1 MLIDPLTDADCTC
14 LRTLAITVHRPCC
27 ATHTDHLT
35 KVVQTLY
42 LVYIYP
48 PMRRVVLRLPTC
60 AFYQASFQPGS
71 RCSNHPRHRQYLLGS
86 RLPRPRFL
94 PRPSPSSRPSS
105 ASIPGTLNN
114 TLALVLV
121 YTLVGILPNTLNDIL
136 ALVFVYTLVGIFALL
151 LLASLVY
158 FALRCLEPP
167 SPNP

>member
-14 LRTLAITVHRPCC
+14 LRTLAITAHRPCC
-27 ATHTDHLT
+27 ATRTDHLT

-48 PMRRVVLRLPTC
+48 PMRWVVLRLPTC
-60 AFYQASFQPGS
+60 TFYQASSQPGS
-71 RCSNHPRHRQYLLGS
+71 HCSYYPRHRQHLLGS
-86 RLPRPRFL
+86 RLPHPRLL

-105 ASIPGTLNN
+105 PGSSN
-114 TLALVLV
+114 
-121 YTLVGILPNTLNDIL
+121 LNDIL

-158 FALRCLEPP
+158 FALHCLEPP
-167 SPNP
+167 SSEP

>member
-1 MLIDPLTDADCTC
+1 M
-14 LRTLAITVHRPCC
+14 LRTR
-27 ATHTDHLT
+27 TDHLT

-42 LVYIYP
+42 LVYIP
-48 PMRRVVLRLPTC
+48 PNET
-60 AFYQASFQPGS
+60 
-71 RCSNHPRHRQYLLGS
+71 GS

-121 YTLVGILPNTLNDIL
+121 YILVGILPGTLNDIL

-167 SPNP
+167 PSES

>member
-1 MLIDPLTDADCTC
+1 MLHT
-14 LRTLAITVHRPCC
+14 R
-27 ATHTDHLT
+27 TDHLT

-42 LVYIYP
+42 LVYIQYP

-60 AFYQASFQPGS
+60 AFYQASSQPGS
-71 RCSNHPRHRQYLLGS
+71 RCSYHPHHRQYLLGS

-105 ASIPGTLNN
+105 AGLPG
-114 TLALVLV
+114 
-121 YTLVGILPNTLNDIL
+121 TLNDIL

-167 SPNP
+167 SPDS

>member
-1 MLIDPLTDADCTC
+1 MLTNLSDQRARTM
-14 LRTLAITVHRPCC
+14 LRTR
-27 ATHTDHLT
+27 TDHLT

-42 LVYIYP
+42 LVYIP

-60 AFYQASFQPGS
+60 AFYQASSQPGS
-71 RCSNHPRHRQYLLGS
+71 PRSYYPRYCQYLLGS
-86 RLPRPRFL
+86 RLPRPRLL
-94 PRPSPSSRPSS
+94 PCPSPSSRASS
-105 ASIPGTLNN
+105 PGLSN
-114 TLALVLV
+114 
-121 YTLVGILPNTLNDIL
+121 LNDIL